1 MGRHTRHAHL
11 TDEEFCEVAAANVE
25 AMNLAL
31 RLANVPPEQVRYHVC
46 WGNYAGPHHHDV
58 DAASLWPIMANVQAK
73 YVVLEAANPRHIH
86 EVQP

>member
-31 RLANVPPEQVRYHVC
+31 RLANVPPEQVR
-46 WGNYAGPHHHDV
+46 
-58 DAASLWPIMANVQAK
+58 SLLRSVFCK
-73 YVVLEAANPRHIH
+73 YRLSIS
-86 EVQP
+86 